1 MLTQANAGRQ
11 FPSAIQQGFSAA
23 PLFRKQVAK
32 PQLGAGRKSLRNMA
46 DTDED
51 LPQADDAIRKD
62 VSADGNT
69 AMPELREANGP
80 CARDAAS

>member
-1 MLTQANAGRQ
+1 
-11 FPSAIQQGFSAA
+11 
-23 PLFRKQVAK
+23 
-32 PQLGAGRKSLRNMA
+32 MA